1 MLLCVALLGIGLG
14 RWKMFVWVSGNL
26 CQCCGYRYVFLTVR
40 MGVQNV
46 DVVNRGDECVR
57 RVVFIGNSICWLMI
71 AGFDGVK

>member
-14 RWKMFVWVSGNL
+14 RWKIFVWVSGNL

-46 DVVNRGDECVR
+46 DVVNRGDGCVR
-57 RVVFIGNSICWLMI
+57 RS
-71 AGFDGVK
+71 GVYRK